1 MVDRLTKMTHL
12 AATTTTVSAE
22 GTAKL
27 FEQHVIKLHGWPCDG
42 VSDRDSR
49 FAGKFTRELHRLAGV
64 HSSMSTAF
72 HPQSDGQTERV
83 NRVLEDAL
91 RHYVNATHTD
101 WDDWLPMAEF
111 AVNNAYHE
119 SIQNNPFMLNYGQH
133 PRIPMQLPKA
143 MQSRVPAALR
153 FTQAQQFQLQRAK
166 ACLKAAQDRMRLYAD
181 PKRRPV
187 LYEPGQKVMLSI
199 KNLDLVS
206 KSPGT
211 KKLLPLWIGPY
222 EVKEQVGPVA
232 CKLILPENMRVHNVF
247 HVSLLKQFHG
257 KKKVPV
263 VPEIMNGQEEYEV
276 ESILR
281 HRDLRAGKGRGRKLR
296 RQYLVE
302 WKGYGQEYSSWTPEA
317 NLSNSADAIQDYWE
331 AVQARGLEDSENR
344 AALSSNDP
352 APSVSPRDREQSLSP
367 KRCRKRRK
375 TS

>member
-12 AATTTTVSAE
+12 AATTTTVTAE

-27 FEQHVIKLHGWPCDG
+27 FEQHVIKLHGWPCDV

-49 FAGKFTRELHRLAGV
+49 FAGKFTHELHKLAGV
-64 HSSMSTAF
+64 HSRMSTAF

-83 NRVLEDAL
+83 NRVLEDVL

-111 AVNNAYHE
+111 AINNAYHE
-119 SIQNNPFMLNYGQH
+119 SIQNTPFVLNYGQQ
-133 PRIPMQLPKA
+133 PCIPLQLPKA
-143 MQSRVPAALR
+143 MQSHVPAALR

-187 LYEPGQKVMLSI
+187 PCEPGQKVMLST

-211 KKLLPLWIGPY
+211 KKLLPLWIGPF

-247 HVSLLKQFHG
+247 PVSLLKQFHG

-302 WKGYGQEYSSWTPEA
+302 WKGYGQEYNSWEPEEIC
-317 NLSNSADAIQDYWE
+317 LT
-331 AVQARGLEDSENR
+331 VQMPFRTIGRLYKHVGLRIGQHCR
-344 AALSSNDP
+344 AMTLLQ
-352 APSVSPRDREQSLSP
+352 V
-367 KRCRKRRK
+367 
-375 TS
+375 